1 MVVLRDDNPTFGG
14 VDASNFASRVAGGE
28 TTEGDGFLDY
38 NEYDQGSC
46 YRNIASLSGEMLAD
60 PSDLA
65 GTGNPDVSYKE
76 PNLCDRS
83 TLFTPGCFSTP
94 VIVKSE
100 IILQKM

>member
-14 VDASNFASRVAGGE
+14 MTASDFASRVAGGE

-76 PNLCDRS
+76 PNLRDRS